1 MSTTE
6 MKKSKNLHTV
16 DSEESIF
23 LQNKKQKA
31 DLIKPTLFCSSK
43 EKNQSNNAQDVQT
56 KKRRRH
62 YNDEVIHSNH
72 IKKKQSTDIDKM
84 FRSNQTENKQI
95 VVDIESYLEAISE
108 TNHNF
113 DFTRGMD
120 CARYEITQKIL
131 KCLHLS

>member
-16 DSEESIF
+16 DSDKSIF

-43 EKNQSNNAQDVQT
+43 EKNQSNNAQDVRT
-56 KKRRRH
+56 KKRRQH
-62 YNDEVIHSNH
+62 CNDEVIHSNH
-72 IKKKQSTDIDKM
+72 IKKKQSITVDKM
-84 FRSNQTENKQI
+84 FRINQTENKRI
-95 VVDIESYLEAISE
+95 IDIESYLEAIGE
-108 TNHNF
+108 KPRIL

>member
-6 MKKSKNLHTV
+6 MKKSKNLHNV
-16 DSEESIF
+16 DSKESIF

-31 DLIKPTLFCSSK
+31 DLIKPTLFCYSK
-43 EKNQSNNAQDVQT
+43 DKKQSNNAQDVRT
-56 KKRRRH
+56 KKKRQH
-62 YNDEVIHSNH
+62 CNDEVIHSNH
-72 IKKKQSTDIDKM
+72 IKKKQSIAVDKM
-84 FRSNQTENKQI
+84 FCSNQTENKQI
-95 VVDIESYLEAISE
+95 IDIESYLEAIGE
-108 TNHNF
+108 KPHNL